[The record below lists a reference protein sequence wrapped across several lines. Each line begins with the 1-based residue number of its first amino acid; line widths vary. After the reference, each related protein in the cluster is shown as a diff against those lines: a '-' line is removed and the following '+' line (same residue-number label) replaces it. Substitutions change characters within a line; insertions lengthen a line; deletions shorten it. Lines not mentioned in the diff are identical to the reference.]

1 MFIRPELGGKGT
13 GCLFQFTY
21 CVHLSCVC
29 FQRGE
34 EFDGVVPFCI
44 DLQLIDWTRKSDG
57 SKLIDKIKNLLG
69 PVSMYDEQEG
79 SGYLGLFCR
88 HEEER

>member
-1 MFIRPELGGKGT
+1 M
-13 GCLFQFTY
+13 
-21 CVHLSCVC
+21 
-29 FQRGE
+29 
-34 EFDGVVPFCI
+34 VPLCI

-88 HEEER
+88 YEEERYLFYLT